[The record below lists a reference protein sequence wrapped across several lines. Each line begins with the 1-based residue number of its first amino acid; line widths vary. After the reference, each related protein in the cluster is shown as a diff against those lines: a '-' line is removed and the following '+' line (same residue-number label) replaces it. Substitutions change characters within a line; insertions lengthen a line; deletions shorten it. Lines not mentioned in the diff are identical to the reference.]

1 MPDEINP
8 VTDASGALVPPPP
21 EPPVSSGAADG
32 AERPDPTRR
41 ALRQLH
47 IAQTVRDFG
56 DRLMNVM
63 DEAAETIRSAA
74 GLK

>member
-21 EPPVSSGAADG
+21 EPPVSSGAAD

-41 ALRQLH
+41 ALSQLP